1 MQVKIKTS
9 KGNFKWLCDNSCFL
23 MEVEL
28 ANLLKTYNLK
38 VTPQRISI
46 LKILYKGGHFN
57 GEQIYN
63 ELKKTEPSISLSTVY
78 NTLNSLTKVGILNS
92 FEINGVSWYEMKKNL
107 HINVYCEDTNQII
120 DINDINLQT
129 LYNELEK
136 LGILVKNLNIVAI
149 ADCSKIL
156 KESQTSTS

>member
-1 MQVKIKTS
+1 MLVKIKTS
-9 KGNFKWLCDNSCFL
+9 EGNFKWLCSNSYSL

-28 ANLLKTYNLK
+28 ANLLKAHNLK

-46 LKILYKGGHFN
+46 LKILYKGGHFS
-57 GEQIYN
+57 GEQIFN
-63 ELKKTEPSISLSTVY
+63 ELKKAEPSISLSTVY
-78 NTLNSLTKVGILNS
+78 NTLNSLTEMGLLNS
-92 FEINGVSWYEMKKNL
+92 FEINGVTWYEMKRDL

-120 DINDINLQT
+120 DVNSVDLQT

-149 ADCSKIL
+149 AQCSKIS
-156 KESQTSTS
+156 KEPQISTP

>member
-1 MQVKIKTS
+1 MVVKIKIT
-9 KGNFKWLCDNSCFL
+9 KGNFKWFCSNSYFL
-23 MEVEL
+23 MEAEL
-28 ANLLKTYNLK
+28 VNLLKAHNLK

-46 LKILYKGGHFN
+46 LKILYKGGHFS

-78 NTLNSLTKVGILNS
+78 NTLNSLTKMGILNS
-92 FEINGVSWYEMKKNL
+92 FEINGITWYEMKRDL

-120 DINDINLQT
+120 DVNSINLQN
-129 LYNELEK
+129 LYDELKK

-149 ADCSKIL
+149 AECSKIS
-156 KESQTSTS
+156 KEPQTSTS